1 MIALSMQAILPKIHE
16 EKKGLLQQ
24 RRIFMMKSIVIYY
37 SQSGNTRKIAKA
49 IHKGMGQK
57 AGQCD
62 IAQVKAVE
70 PADLNNYDLIGLGSP
85 VWMGGFPPNVRI
97 FVENLPTQDAR
108 HIFSFNTHGV
118 MPELYFPSVVR
129 KLRAKGFT
137 VVGMRDWYGSAHF
150 QIAPKPYF
158 TDGHSDEI
166 DLREAE
172 EFGREMVETSRRIR
186 EGETNL
192 IPPLPK
198 FELTPQ
204 LLVLLEFF
212 QSGHNPHGSLQYD
225 REKCLYPKCRLCVD
239 NCLMGYID
247 LSVDSPRFGSK
258 GNACDMWMGCTF
270 CELIC
275 PTGAIS
281 CDWDAVL
288 AENAGLGQMFGYNPL
303 EKAAQDALAL
313 GRLRKLVA
321 EDSKGPY
328 YKVYSKRPRFKIP
341 QDE

>member
-1 MIALSMQAILPKIHE
+1 
-16 EKKGLLQQ
+16 
-24 RRIFMMKSIVIYY
+24 MKSIVIYY
-37 SQSGNTRKIAKA
+37 SQSGNTRKVAKA
-49 IHKGMGQK
+49 IHKGMRQV
-57 AGQCD
+57 AGECD
-62 IAQVKAVE
+62 IVQVKDID
-70 PADLNNYDLIGLGSP
+70 PSSINQYDLIGLGSP
-85 VWMGGFPPNVRI
+85 VWDGGFTPNVRI
-97 FVENLPTQDAR
+97 FMKEVPQQNGR

-129 KLRAKGFT
+129 KLRIKGFT
-137 VVGMRDWYGSAHF
+137 VIGMRDWYGSVHF

-158 TDGHSDEI
+158 TDGHPDEV

-172 EFGREMVETSRRIR
+172 EFGKEMVEKSRRIH

-204 LLVLLEFF
+204 LLVLLEFY
-212 QSGHNPHGSLQYD
+212 QSGHNPHGHLHFD
-225 REKCLYPKCRLCVD
+225 PKKCAYPKCRLCEE

-247 LSVDSPRFGSK
+247 LSVDPPKFGSK

-281 CDWDAVL
+281 CDWDAVME
-288 AENAGLGQMFGYNPL
+288 ENARLGQMFGYNPL
-303 EKAAQDALAL
+303 ERAAQEAVAM
-313 GRLRKLVA
+313 GRLRKLVT
-321 EDSKGPY
+321 EDIKGPY
-328 YKVYSKRPRFKIP
+328 YKVYSKRPRFKIIKEH
-341 QDE
+341 Q